1 MYINCFWVSGRYKGQ
16 GNSNLLLE
24 ECIKDSKEKGKKG
37 LVVLS
42 SKKKKPYL
50 SAPEFL
56 RYRGFKLADTLESY
70 FELLY
75 LPFDEDSI
83 KPSFNDNVK
92 RSTVENEGFVLYY
105 SHQCPFTAKYVPI
118 IEEVANSKGIKF
130 KSVLFETYEE
140 AQNSPCPF
148 TTYALFYNGDFVT
161 HEILNKN
168 RFEKIVDKLVQQRSE
183 GNVY

>member
-1 MYINCFWVSGRYKGQ
+1 M
-16 GNSNLLLE
+16 
-24 ECIKDSKEKGKKG
+24 
-37 LVVLS
+37 
-42 SKKKKPYL
+42 
-50 SAPEFL
+50 
-56 RYRGFKLADTLESY
+56 ADTLESY